1 MKKYIALLAA
11 VCSFLLLPLSV
22 LASQNQS
29 GTIGTTVP
37 TEHTVTIE
45 AEHAFALYT
54 EGSKGQSAAYL
65 VPRFSEPEF
74 ELSVEDGYSITR
86 VLVNGQDVTTQVTDG
101 ILKLSSVNKDQTITI
116 ETQKNT
122 EQPEKPEDPKE
133 TEQPEKPENP
143 KDTEQPDKPQNPDPG
158 NSGSDSTDSS
168 DSANHTPK
176 PDSAADNTSS
186 SAENSSVKNSADTS
200 DLNSGLPGALLAAA
214 GVCLLFAGAGAL
226 KRRK

>member
-45 AEHAFALYT
+45 ADHAFALYT

-122 EQPEKPEDPKE
+122 EQPEKPEDPKD
-133 TEQPEKPENP
+133 TEQPEKPEDP

-158 NSGSDSTDSS
+158 NSGSDGTDSS

-176 PDSAADNTSS
+176 PDGAADNTSS

>member
-45 AEHAFALYT
+45 ADHAFALYT

-116 ETQKNT
+116 ETKKNT
-122 EQPEKPEDPKE
+122 EQPEKPEDPKD
-133 TEQPEKPENP
+133 TEQPEKP
-143 KDTEQPDKPQNPDPG
+143 KDTEQPDKPQNPNPG
-158 NSGSDSTDSS
+158 NSGSDGTNNTPQTDNSKQEST
-168 DSANHTPK
+168 
-176 PDSAADNTSS
+176 ADTASG
-186 SAENSSVKNSADTS
+186 SAESSSVKNSADTGDMQS
-200 DLNSGLPGALLAAA
+200 ALLAMLLAVA

>member
-45 AEHAFALYT
+45 ADHAFALYT

-122 EQPEKPEDPKE
+122 EQPEKPEDPKD
-133 TEQPEKPENP
+133 TEQPEKP
-143 KDTEQPDKPQNPDPG
+143 KDTEQPDKPQNPNPG
-158 NSGSDSTDSS
+158 NSGSDGTDSS

-176 PDSAADNTSS
+176 PDSATDNTSS

-214 GVCLLFAGAGAL
+214 GVCLLFAGASAL

>member
-22 LASQNQS
+22 PASQNQS

-45 AEHAFALYT
+45 ADHAFALYT

-122 EQPEKPEDPKE
+122 EQPEKPEDPKD
-133 TEQPEKPENP
+133 TEQPEKP
-143 KDTEQPDKPQNPDPG
+143 KDTEQPDKPQNPNPG
-158 NSGSDSTDSS
+158 NSGSDGTDSS

-186 SAENSSVKNSADTS
+186 PAENSSVENSADTS

>member
-45 AEHAFALYT
+45 ADHAFALYT
-54 EGSKGQSAAYL
+54 VGSKGQSAAYL

-86 VLVNGQDVTTQVTDG
+86 VLVNGQDVTAQLTDG
-101 ILKLSSVNKDQTITI
+101 VLKLSSVNKDQTITI

-122 EQPEKPEDPKE
+122 EQPEKP
-133 TEQPEKPENP
+133 
-143 KDTEQPDKPQNPDPG
+143 KDTEQPDKPQNPNPG
-158 NSGSDSTDSS
+158 NSGSDGTDSS

>member
-45 AEHAFALYT
+45 ADHAFALYT

-122 EQPEKPEDPKE
+122 EQPEKPEDPKD
-133 TEQPEKPENP
+133 TEQPEKPEDP

-200 DLNSGLPGALLAAA
+200 DLNSGLPGALLVAA

>member
-45 AEHAFALYT
+45 ADHAFALYT

-122 EQPEKPEDPKE
+122 EQPEKPEDPKD
-133 TEQPEKPENP
+133 TEQPEKP
-143 KDTEQPDKPQNPDPG
+143 KDTEQPDKPQNPNPG
-158 NSGSDSTDSS
+158 NSGSDGTDSS

-176 PDSAADNTSS
+176 PDSATDNTSS

>member
-1 MKKYIALLAA
+1 MKKYIALLAT

-45 AEHAFALYT
+45 ADHAFALYT

-86 VLVNGQDVTTQVTDG
+86 VLVNGQDVTAQLTDG
-101 ILKLSSVNKDQTITI
+101 MLKLSSVNKDQTITI

-122 EQPEKPEDPKE
+122 EQPEKPEDPKD
-133 TEQPEKPENP
+133 TEQPEKPEDP

-158 NSGSDSTDSS
+158 NSGSDNTNNAPQTD
-168 DSANHTPK
+168 NPK
-176 PDSAADNTSS
+176 QDNTTDT
-186 SAENSSVKNSADTS
+186 APGSADTGDMQS
-200 DLNSGLPGALLAAA
+200 TLPAMLLAVAGASLLVA
-214 GVCLLFAGAGAL
+214 GVQVHRKGEN
-226 KRRK
+226 KRK

>member
-22 LASQNQS
+22 PASQNQS

-45 AEHAFALYT
+45 ADHAFALYT

-116 ETQKNT
+116 ETKKNT
-122 EQPEKPEDPKE
+122 EQPEK
-133 TEQPEKPENP
+133 P
-143 KDTEQPDKPQNPDPG
+143 KDTEQPDKPQNPNPG
-158 NSGSDSTDSS
+158 NSGSDGTDSS

>member
-45 AEHAFALYT
+45 ADHAFALYT

-74 ELSVEDGYSITR
+74 ELSVEDGYFITR

-122 EQPEKPEDPKE
+122 EQPEKPEDPKD
-133 TEQPEKPENP
+133 TEQPEKP
-143 KDTEQPDKPQNPDPG
+143 KDTEQPDKPQNPNPG
-158 NSGSDSTDSS
+158 NSGSDGTDSS

-176 PDSAADNTSS
+176 PDSATDNTSS

-214 GVCLLFAGAGAL
+214 GVCLLFAGASAL

>member
-45 AEHAFALYT
+45 ADHAFALYT

-86 VLVNGQDVTTQVTDG
+86 VLVNGQDVTAQLTDG
-101 ILKLSSVNKDQTITI
+101 MLKLSSVNKDQTITI
-116 ETQKNT
+116 ETKKNT
-122 EQPEKPEDPKE
+122 EQPEK
-133 TEQPEKPENP
+133 P
-143 KDTEQPDKPQNPDPG
+143 KDTEQPDKPQNPNPG

-176 PDSAADNTSS
+176 PDGAADNTSS

>member
-22 LASQNQS
+22 PASQNQS

-45 AEHAFALYT
+45 ADHAFALYT

-122 EQPEKPEDPKE
+122 EQPENPED
-133 TEQPEKPENP
+133 P

>member
-45 AEHAFALYT
+45 ADHAFALYT

-116 ETQKNT
+116 ETKKNT
-122 EQPEKPEDPKE
+122 EQPEKPEDPKD
-133 TEQPEKPENP
+133 TEQPEKS
-143 KDTEQPDKPQNPDPG
+143 KDTEQPDKPQNPNPG
-158 NSGSDSTDSS
+158 NSGSDGTNNTPQTDNSKQEST
-168 DSANHTPK
+168 
-176 PDSAADNTSS
+176 ADTASG
-186 SAENSSVKNSADTS
+186 SAESSSVKNSADTGDMQS
-200 DLNSGLPGALLAAA
+200 ALPAMLLAVA

>member
-22 LASQNQS
+22 PASQNQS

-45 AEHAFALYT
+45 ADHAFALYT

-122 EQPEKPEDPKE
+122 EQPEKPEDPKD
-133 TEQPEKPENP
+133 TEQPEKPEDP

-158 NSGSDSTDSS
+158 NSGSDSTNNTPQTDNSKQDS
-168 DSANHTPK
+168 T
-176 PDSAADNTSS
+176 ADTASG
-186 SAENSSVKNSADTS
+186 SADTGDMQS
-200 DLNSGLPGALLAAA
+200 TLPAMLLAVA